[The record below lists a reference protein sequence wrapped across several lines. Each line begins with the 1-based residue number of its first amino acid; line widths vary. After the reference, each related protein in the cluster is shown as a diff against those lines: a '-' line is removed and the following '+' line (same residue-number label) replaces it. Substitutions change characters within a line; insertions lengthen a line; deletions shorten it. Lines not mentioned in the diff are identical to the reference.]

1 MLLLAGVVFC
11 FAGEEWHV
19 AYFCLW
25 DISKYSANILVASA
39 GFVKSVGAVF
49 IQLGSSRKVA
59 VASWFFKADAVAC

>member
-1 MLLLAGVVFC
+1 MLV
-11 FAGEEWHV
+11 EEWHV